1 MLSALVA
8 EKMIW
13 GTSPGAWS
21 LAGSALILGAAAMV
35 AMQKSAVVATAPP
48 ATSRPGIRPDEE
60 EEAGMQLLHDA
71 ELHQIGED
79 DGDGDDR
86 NDNDIEMIEREKRG
100 RSTGAS
106 LTLND
111 HDEPM
116 HASISVTNSSGEK
129 PALSHTG
136 ARPGDEQNESGE
148 AGDSAYLDPPGVWQF
163 AHARHGLC
171 EADRSEDVSPHSPAV
186 QRKTPVF
193 WGR

>member
-8 EKMIW
+8 EKLIW

-71 ELHQIGED
+71 ELHQIGD
-79 DGDGDDR
+79 DDEVHDG
-86 NDNDIEMIEREKRG
+86 NDNDIEMQEREKRG
-100 RSTGAS
+100 RSTGTS

-111 HDEPM
+111 DDEFL

-129 PALSHTG
+129 HTG
-136 ARPGDEQNESGE
+136 TQPGDEQHESGE
-148 AGDSAYLDPPGVWQF
+148 IGDSAYLDPPGVWQF
-163 AHARHGLC
+163 AHARQGQ
-171 EADRSEDVSPHSPAV
+171 DRDVSEDVSPHSPAV
-186 QRKTPVF
+186 QRKAPVF